1 MRKLSSLLIAALA
14 FLQVNAQTFTTKEPT
29 KADYFLTAAGY
40 HDLTIHFENL
50 TQEPL
55 VLAYEKVFVDFP
67 AAWGFQLCDNRN
79 CFTGFIDGDTF
90 TAIQPG
96 DETSSLKLTVYPQN
110 VLDTGIVSYKIY
122 NKYKPEDVDT
132 IEYRIYVVWSAT
144 TPKFRIESNLKVYP
158 NPVNKKLIVCNP
170 FSTQTYAVFSNT
182 GQLIREESLV
192 SEKDTFI
199 IDCADL
205 KDGIYYVQ
213 MITDNGLIRKQFV
226 VSHN

>member
-1 MRKLSSLLIAALA
+1 MRKLSSLLIVALA
-14 FLQVNAQTFTTKEPT
+14 FLQVNAQTFTTKEPI
-29 KADYFLTAAGY
+29 KADYFLTAGGY

-55 VLAYEKVFVDFP
+55 VLAYEKVYVDFP

-132 IEYRIYVVWSAT
+132 IEYRIYVVWNAS
-144 TPKFRIESNLKVYP
+144 TPEVRIESNSKVYP
-158 NPVNKKLIVCNP
+158 NPVSNNLTVSNS
-170 FSTQTYAVFSNT
+170 FATQSYSVFSNT
-182 GQLIREESLV
+182 GQLINEEILIGGK
-192 SEKDTFI
+192 EIFT
-199 IDCADL
+199 IDCTDM
-205 KDGIYYVQ
+205 KDDVYYLQ
-213 MITDNGLIRKQFV
+213 MITENGLRRKQFV

>member
-55 VLAYEKVFVDFP
+55 VLAYEKVYVDFP

-132 IEYRIYVVWSAT
+132 IEYRIYVVWSAS
-144 TPKFRIESNLKVYP
+144 TPEVRIESNLKVYP
-158 NPVNKKLIVCNP
+158 NPVNNNLTVSNSFNIQSYS
-170 FSTQTYAVFSNT
+170 FFSNT
-182 GQLIREESLV
+182 GQLIREGRLV
-192 SEKDTFI
+192 SEKDTFT
-199 IDCADL
+199 IDCSDL
-205 KDGIYYVQ
+205 KDGVYFLQ
-213 MITDNGLIRKQFV
+213 MLSENSLRRKQFV